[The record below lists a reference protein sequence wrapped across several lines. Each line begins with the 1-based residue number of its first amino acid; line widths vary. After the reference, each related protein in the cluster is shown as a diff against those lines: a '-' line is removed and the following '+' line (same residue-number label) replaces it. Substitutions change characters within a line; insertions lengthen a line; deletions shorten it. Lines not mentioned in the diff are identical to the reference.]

1 MMTLVPDSPPPVAA
15 RSPFWRVLQ
24 LIAGALL
31 FLYAL
36 RLLPPMPQERVG
48 FAVIAAL
55 LAAGAMAL
63 SDSVVGL
70 VATVFENLHK
80 GGRQ

>member
-1 MMTLVPDSPPPVAA
+1 MMTLVPESTAPA

-24 LIAGALL
+24 LIVGAAL

-36 RLLPPMPQERVG
+36 RLLPPMPLERVG
-48 FAVIAAL
+48 FVVIAAL
-55 LAAGAMAL
+55 LAAGSMAL

-70 VATVFENLHK
+70 IATVFENLQK
-80 GGRQ
+80 GGKQ

>member
-1 MMTLVPDSPPPVAA
+1 MMTLVPESPPAL

-24 LIAGALL
+24 LIAGAAL

-36 RLLPPMPQERVG
+36 RLLPPMPLERIG
-48 FAVIAAL
+48 FVVIAAL

-70 VATVFENLHK
+70 IATVFENLQK
-80 GGRQ
+80 GGKQ